1 MTNVTNTFASLN
13 TFKSHV
19 QDDVKSIVSNY
30 ADDELSNMD
39 ASDIVNELQDASY
52 TPEVIYYADAWEIVA
67 GSSFNDYEAEDLDFS
82 NCSNSLECLMQEAN
96 SVIYTAYSS
105 IAYEIAEI
113 LIEEATERHDASQD

>member
-1 MTNVTNTFASLN
+1 MTNVTNTFASFN

-19 QDDVKSIVSNY
+19 QDDVKSIISNY
-30 ADDELSNMD
+30 ADEELSSMD
-39 ASDIVNELQDASY
+39 ASDIVSELQDAY
-52 TPEVIYYADAWEIVA
+52 MNPEVIYYADAWEVVA

-96 SVIYTAYSS
+96 SVIYSAYSS

-113 LIEEATERHDASQD
+113 LIEEAIERYDASQA

>member
-1 MTNVTNTFASLN
+1 MNNVANTFSTLN

-30 ADDELSNMD
+30 TDEELSNMD
-39 ASDIVNELQDASY
+39 ASDIVTELQDASY
-52 TPEVIYYADAWEIVA
+52 TPEVIYYADAWEVVA

-96 SVIYTAYSS
+96 SVIYAAYSS
-105 IAYEIAEI
+105 IAYEIAEV
-113 LIEEATERHDASQD
+113 LIEEATERYDASQD

>member
-105 IAYEIAEI
+105 VAYEIAEI